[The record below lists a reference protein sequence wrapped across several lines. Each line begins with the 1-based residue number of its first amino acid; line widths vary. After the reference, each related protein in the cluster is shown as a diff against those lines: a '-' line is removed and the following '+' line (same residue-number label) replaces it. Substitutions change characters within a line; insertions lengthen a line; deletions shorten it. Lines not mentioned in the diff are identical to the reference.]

1 MERLNYSSLVMI
13 DQKLPRPF
21 AKASRR
27 DTLGRI
33 SMPDKA
39 ISLQNSTPKYRRV
52 AYVLLSLCLSL
63 SAGCR
68 FGDPVIAVIPRTTG
82 TALWEPE
89 HEGAAQA
96 AAEAGLQI
104 YWNAPTRED
113 DVQRQIALVE
123 RIIDQ
128 KYAGLILS
136 PDQSLALMT
145 PVRRALA
152 HGIPTV
158 ILGSP
163 LPMKPGGKLIYV
175 LSDDEQAGQMAA
187 DRVGQVLHGSGTVA
201 VLGIDPDIAGVL
213 DRERSFETTLASK
226 YPGVRISAKRM
237 GSFNVPYEQQIAE
250 EVLAEQPNLGAI
262 LAVTSDATR
271 GAYSALTEMHLAGKV
286 KLIGCD
292 QDLLAPLTTG
302 EMDSIIAEDTYEM
315 GLRAVDLLARARR
328 GEPVPALSKVSP
340 KLITKDNLSSPEIRR
355 ILGLDER

>member
-1 MERLNYSSLVMI
+1 ML
-13 DQKLPRPF
+13 
-21 AKASRR
+21 
-27 DTLGRI
+27 
-33 SMPDKA
+33 DKA
-39 ISLQNSTPKYRRV
+39 ISRRKAIPKYSSV
-52 AYVLLSLCLSL
+52 ASVLLGLCLSL
-63 SAGCR
+63 ITGCR

-89 HEGAAQA
+89 HEGAARA
-96 AAEAGLQI
+96 ADETGLRI

-136 PDQSLALMT
+136 PDQSLALVT

-175 LSDDEQAGQMAA
+175 LSDDDRAGQMAA
-187 DRVGQVLHGSGTVA
+187 DRVGKLLHGTGTVA
-201 VLGIDPDIAGVL
+201 VLGIDPDIVGVL
-213 DRERSFETTLASK
+213 DRERSFEMRLASK
-226 YPGVRISAKRM
+226 YPNIKIAAKRM

-250 EVLAEQPNLGAI
+250 EVLADQPNLGAI
-262 LAVTSDATR
+262 LAVTTDATR

-302 EMDSIIAEDTYEM
+302 DMDSIIAEDTFEM
-315 GLRAVDLLARARR
+315 GYRAAKLLARARQ
-328 GEPVPALSKVSP
+328 GQPVPALTKVSP
-340 KLITKDNLSSPEIRR
+340 KLITKDNLISPEIRR

>member
-1 MERLNYSSLVMI
+1 MPGKSI
-13 DQKLPRPF
+13 P
-21 AKASRR
+21 SRQS
-27 DTLGRI
+27 GR
-33 SMPDKA
+33 K
-39 ISLQNSTPKYRRV
+39 KYHS
-52 AYVLLSLCLSL
+52 AACVLLGTLMSLA
-63 SAGCR
+63 AGCR
-68 FGDPVIAVIPRTTG
+68 FTAPTIAVVPRTTG

-128 KYAGLILS
+128 NYAGLIVS

-158 ILGSP
+158 VLGSP

-175 LSDDEQAGQMAA
+175 LSDDEKAGQMAA
-187 DRVGQVLHGSGTVA
+187 ERMGEILHGTGTVA
-201 VLGIDPDIAGVL
+201 ILGIDPDIAGVL
-213 DRERSFETTLASK
+213 TRERSFEATLTVH
-226 YPGVRISAKRM
+226 YPHITIAEKRM

-250 EVLAEQPNLGAI
+250 EVLADHPNLDAI
-262 LAVTSDATR
+262 LAVTTDATR

-292 QDLLAPLTTG
+292 QDLLAPLTSG
-302 EMDSIIAEDTYEM
+302 QLDSIIAEDTYEM
-315 GLRAVDLLARARR
+315 GYRAASLLAQARQ
-328 GEPVPALSKVSP
+328 GKPVPALTKISP
-340 KLITKDNLSSPEIRR
+340 RLITKDNLSSPEIQRT
-355 ILGLDER
+355 LGLNAR

>member
-1 MERLNYSSLVMI
+1 MERLNYIPLVAI
-13 DQKLPRPF
+13 DQLHRLAQINPARY
-21 AKASRR
+21 
-27 DTLGRI
+27 TLAITMPGI
-33 SMPDKA
+33 SKSSPHSGGTKFHA
-39 ISLQNSTPKYRRV
+39 
-52 AYVLLSLCLSL
+52 AACALLGALLAL
-63 SAGCR
+63 SAGCK
-68 FGDPVIAVIPRTTG
+68 FAQPTIAVVPRTTG

-123 RIIDQ
+123 RIIDR

-158 ILGSP
+158 VLGSP

-175 LSDDEQAGQMAA
+175 LSDDEKAGQMAA
-187 DRVGQVLHGSGTVA
+187 ERIGEILHGTGTVA
-201 VLGIDPDIAGVL
+201 ILGIDPDIAGVL
-213 DRERSFETTLASK
+213 TRERSFEAALTAR
-226 YPGVRISAKRM
+226 YPHITIAEKRM

-250 EVLAEQPNLGAI
+250 EVLADHPNLDAI
-262 LAVTSDATR
+262 LAVTTDATR
-271 GAYSALTEMHLAGKV
+271 GAYSALTEMRLAGKV

-302 EMDSIIAEDTYEM
+302 EIDSLIAEDTYTM
-315 GLRAVDLLARARR
+315 GYRAATLLSRVRQ
-328 GEPVPALSKVSP
+328 GKPVPALTKVSP
-340 KLITKDNLSSPEIRR
+340 RLITKDNLSSPEIQR
-355 ILGLDER
+355 ILGLNAR

>member
-1 MERLNYSSLVMI
+1 
-13 DQKLPRPF
+13 
-21 AKASRR
+21 
-27 DTLGRI
+27 
-33 SMPDKA
+33 MPDK
-39 ISLQNSTPKYRRV
+39 STSQRKATRKYSG
-52 AYVLLSLCLSL
+52 AACLLLGLGLSL

-68 FGDPVIAVIPRTTG
+68 FRDPVIAVVPRTTG

-89 HEGAAQA
+89 HEGAARA

-128 KYAGLILS
+128 EYAGLILS

-145 PVRRALA
+145 PVRRAIA

-175 LSDDEQAGQMAA
+175 LSDDALAGQMAA
-187 DRVGQVLHGSGTVA
+187 DRVGKLLHGKGTVA
-201 VLGIDPDIAGVL
+201 VLGIDPDISGVL
-213 DRERSFETTLASK
+213 DRERSFEKALAAG
-226 YPGVRISAKRM
+226 YPGIRIAAKRM

-250 EVLAEQPNLGAI
+250 EVLAAHPDLGVI
-262 LAVTSDATR
+262 LAVTTDATR

-292 QDLLAPLTTG
+292 QDLLTPLTTG

-315 GLRAVDLLARARR
+315 GYRAADLLARVRQ
-328 GEPVPALSKVSP
+328 GKPVPALTRVSP
-340 KLITKDNLSSPEIRR
+340 KLITKDNLSSPEMRR
-355 ILGLDER
+355 ILGLDAR

>member
-1 MERLNYSSLVMI
+1 MI
-13 DQKLPRPF
+13 DQTVERPF
-21 AKASRR
+21 AIATRRGTLWRITMPGRTIWSSRGTWKKF
-27 DTLGRI
+27 DAAVCALLGLTLWLG
-33 SMPDKA
+33 
-39 ISLQNSTPKYRRV
+39 T
-52 AYVLLSLCLSL
+52 
-63 SAGCR
+63 GCR
-68 FGDPVIAVIPRTTG
+68 FRDPVIAVIPRTTG

-123 RIIDQ
+123 RIINQ

-152 HGIPTV
+152 HNIPTV

-163 LPMKPGGKLIYV
+163 LPLKPGGKLIYV
-175 LSDDEQAGQMAA
+175 VSDDRMAGQMAA
-187 DRVGQVLHGSGTVA
+187 ERVGEVLHAKGTVA

-213 DRERSFETTLASK
+213 ERERSFEVTLASR
-226 YPGVRISAKRM
+226 YPDVKIVAKRM
-237 GSFNVPYEQQIAE
+237 GSFNVPYEQQTAE
-250 EVLAEQPNLGAI
+250 EVLAANPNLGLI
-262 LAVTSDATR
+262 LAVTTDATR
-271 GAYSALTEMHLAGKV
+271 GTYSALTEMHRAGKV
-286 KLIGCD
+286 KLVGFD

-315 GLRAVDLLARARR
+315 GYRAVALLSQERR
-328 GEPVPALSKVSP
+328 GMPVPALTKVSP
-340 KLITKDNLSSPEIRR
+340 RLITKDNLGSPEIRR

>member
-1 MERLNYSSLVMI
+1 M
-13 DQKLPRPF
+13 
-21 AKASRR
+21 AS
-27 DTLGRI
+27 
-33 SMPDKA
+33 
-39 ISLQNSTPKYRRV
+39 
-52 AYVLLSLCLSL
+52 VLLGLCLSL
-63 SAGCR
+63 SVGCR
-68 FGDPVIAVIPRTTG
+68 FGDPAIAVIPRTTG

-96 AAEAGLQI
+96 AAEAGLHI

-113 DVQRQIALVE
+113 DIQRQIALVE

-128 KYAGLILS
+128 KYTGLILS

-175 LSDDEQAGQMAA
+175 LSDDQRAGQMAA
-187 DRVGQVLHGSGTVA
+187 DRVGMVLHGAGTVA
-201 VLGIDPDIAGVL
+201 VLGIDPDITGVL
-213 DRERSFETTLASK
+213 DRERSFEITLADK
-226 YPGVRISAKRM
+226 NPGIRIAAKRM

-250 EVLAEQPNLGAI
+250 EVLADHPNLGAI
-262 LAVTSDATR
+262 LAVTTDATR

-302 EMDSIIAEDTYEM
+302 EMDSIIAEDTYQM
-315 GLRAVDLLARARR
+315 GYIAANLLSRERQ
-328 GEPVPALSKVSP
+328 GKPVPALTKVSP

>member
-1 MERLNYSSLVMI
+1 MR
-13 DQKLPRPF
+13 
-21 AKASRR
+21 
-27 DTLGRI
+27 
-33 SMPDKA
+33 DKA
-39 ISLQNSTPKYRRV
+39 ISQKAIPKYGGV
-52 AYVLLSLCLSL
+52 ACVLLSLCLSL
-63 SAGCR
+63 CAGCR

-89 HEGAAQA
+89 HEGAARA

-128 KYAGLILS
+128 KYGGLILA

-152 HGIPTV
+152 HGMPTV

-163 LPMKPGGKLIYV
+163 LSMKPGGKLIYV
-175 LSDDEQAGQMAA
+175 LSDDDQAGQMAA
-187 DRVGQVLHGSGTVA
+187 DRIGEVLHGTGTVA

-213 DRERSFETTLASK
+213 DRERSFETTLANK
-226 YPGVRISAKRM
+226 YPGIRITAKRM

-250 EVLAEQPNLGAI
+250 EVLADHPDLGAV

-271 GAYSALTEMHLAGKV
+271 GAYSALTEMHRAGKV

-315 GLRAVDLLARARR
+315 GYRAANLLSLERQ
-328 GEPVPALSKVSP
+328 GKPVPALTKVSP
-340 KLITKDNLSSPEIRR
+340 KLITRDNLSSPQIRR

>member
-1 MERLNYSSLVMI
+1 MR
-13 DQKLPRPF
+13 
-21 AKASRR
+21 
-27 DTLGRI
+27 
-33 SMPDKA
+33 DKA
-39 ISLQNSTPKYRRV
+39 ISQKAIPKYSGV
-52 AYVLLSLCLSL
+52 ACVLLSLCLSL
-63 SAGCR
+63 CAGCR

-89 HEGAAQA
+89 HEGAARA

-128 KYAGLILS
+128 KYGGLILA

-152 HGIPTV
+152 HGMPTV

-163 LPMKPGGKLIYV
+163 LSMKPGGKLIYV
-175 LSDDEQAGQMAA
+175 LSDDDQAGQMAA
-187 DRVGQVLHGSGTVA
+187 DRIGEVLHGTGTVA

-213 DRERSFETTLASK
+213 DRERSFETTLANK
-226 YPGVRISAKRM
+226 YPGIRITAKRM

-250 EVLAEQPNLGAI
+250 EVLADHPDLGAV

-271 GAYSALTEMHLAGKV
+271 GAYSALTEMHRAGKV

-315 GLRAVDLLARARR
+315 GYRAANLLSLERQ
-328 GEPVPALSKVSP
+328 GKPVPALTKVSP
-340 KLITKDNLSSPEIRR
+340 KLITRDNLSSPQIRR